1 MTAATVAPRTAS
13 PEALSAMRALSS
25 RFFRRG
31 LIIALIGGALYGLY
45 SAFLSQGMSVGAWGK
60 WYAEDQHV
68 LTAFT
73 VVYVLGMLGSGVNDL
88 ISALWMVGIAGV
100 KGKLADVLR
109 CVRTKPGA
117 VMAICAVIGGPIA
130 NGAYIIALQMV
141 GPVAA
146 AITALCPA
154 IGAIIGRILFKQPL
168 NLRMMTGIA
177 ICFAAALLTSVEA
190 FGGVTIDWRFLL
202 GLAIAFIAALGWGIE
217 GAVAGFGT
225 SVLDYEIAIAIRQT
239 VSGLSTLVLAVPIL
253 ALFAGRLALAPELTW
268 AALTS
273 GPSLPWFL
281 LSGLCA
287 GMSFGLWYKGNSMCG
302 AALGMACNATYAF
315 FVPLFCW
322 LLLGLILRQPGWS
335 MSPLNWVAALLMIIG
350 IFLIAVNPVT
360 FVRDLLGRNQATEV

>member
-1 MTAATVAPRTAS
+1 
-13 PEALSAMRALSS
+13 MRALTG
-25 RFFRRG
+25 RYFRRG
-31 LIIALIGGALYGLY
+31 LVIALIGGALYGLY
-45 SAFLSQGMSVGAWGK
+45 SAFLSQGMAVGVWGE
-60 WYAEDQHV
+60 WYAEGQHV

-88 ISALWMVGIAGV
+88 ISAFWMVGIAGV
-100 KGKLADVLR
+100 KGKMLDVLR
-109 CVRTKPGA
+109 CARTKPGA
-117 VMAICAVIGGPIA
+117 VMAVCAVIGGPVA

-154 IGAIIGRILFKQPL
+154 IGAIIGRLLFKQPL
-168 NLRMMTGIA
+168 NLRMSVGIA
-177 ICFAAALLTSVEA
+177 ICFGAALLTSTGA
-190 FGGVTIDWRFLL
+190 FGGLTIDWRFLL
-202 GLAIAFIAALGWGIE
+202 GLAIAFIAALGWGVE

-225 SVLDYEIAIAIRQT
+225 SVLDYEIGIAIRQT
-239 VSGLSTLVLAVPIL
+239 VSGLSTLVLAVPVL
-253 ALFAGRLALAPELTW
+253 ALFAGRIALAPELTW

-322 LLLGLILRQPGWS
+322 LLLGLMLGQPGWS
-335 MSPLNWVAALLMIIG
+335 MQPLAWLAALLMIVG

-360 FVRDLLGRNQATEV
+360 FVHDLLGRTQTLEA